1 MKRQPWLQ
9 PSEEIV
15 SILEKFDINGFD
27 SPGGT
32 DKNTIHN
39 YTGIYE
45 YLLKPYQDKKGTLL
59 ELGVQHG
66 GSSLLW
72 YNYLPHFYLH
82 LIDITSIA
90 PDKIW
95 DAMKTN
101 RYQFHKRNGYCNETV
116 QYLTPLVPDGFDII
130 IDDGPH
136 TLQSQ
141 IFAVNF
147 YFPMLKPGGILII
160 EDIQDSNH
168 LSILTD
174 YLKAED
180 VVNVEVY
187 DVRRTKGRYDDLIW
201 VCRKK

>member
-15 SILEKFDINGFD
+15 SILKEFDINGFE

-45 YLLKPYQDKKGTLL
+45 HLLKPYRDKEGTLL

-72 YNYLPHFYLH
+72 SKYLPKFYLH
-82 LIDITSIA
+82 LIDIAAIA
-90 PDKIW
+90 PSKIW
-95 DAMKTN
+95 DQMNKDQYT
-101 RYQFHKRNGYCNETV
+101 FHELNGYCDETV
-116 QYLTPLVPDGFDII
+116 QLISSLSPNGLDVI

-147 YFPMLKPGGILII
+147 YFPLLNPGGIIII

-168 LSILTD
+168 LNILTD
-174 YLKAED
+174 YLEADD
-180 VVNVEVY
+180 VKNVEVY

-201 VCRKK
+201 VCRN